1 MMNIDK
7 ASNTKLYFEFKME
20 EWSVH
25 KNKMHTNKVH
35 ANNKEISKEESTVLP
50 NKDNSSLGE
59 INEME
64 EIKENQSNVC
74 DAEGFKEETLVE
86 AEILEDEELR
96 EEEPKEIL
104 ESERERDMKKKT
116 IKLEEENKKL
126 QDEIDSFKDKLLRT
140 AAEYENFRR
149 RTAKEKEGIYVDAC
163 ADVLKEVLPVLDN
176 LERALSIDGSGEDLR
191 TGVEMTVRQ
200 FNDAFNKL
208 GVEELSSEGN
218 FDPNL
223 HNAVMH
229 IQDEDY
235 GTNEIVEVFQK
246 GYKKANRVLRHS
258 MVKVAN

>member
-1 MMNIDK
+1 MEDASPLDK
-7 ASNTKLYFEFKME
+7 E
-20 EWSVH
+20 
-25 KNKMHTNKVH
+25 
-35 ANNKEISKEESTVLP
+35 
-50 NKDNSSLGE
+50 
-59 INEME
+59 NEME
-64 EIKENQSNVC
+64 EIQSDVDGTNCVN
-74 DAEGFKEETLVE
+74 EETLEQAKASEE
-86 AEILEDEELR
+86 AELINEESN
-96 EEEPKEIL
+96 EIL
-104 ESERERDMKKKT
+104 ESEREKDMKKKT

-126 QDEIDSFKDKLLRT
+126 QDEIDMFKDKLLRT
-140 AAEYENFRR
+140 TAEYENFRR

-176 LERALSIDGSGEDLR
+176 LERAISIDGSGEELR

-200 FNDAFNKL
+200 FNDAFTKL
-208 GVEELSSEGN
+208 GIEELPSEGN

-246 GYKKANRVLRHS
+246 GYKKANKVLRHS